1 MTEPLLRIRDL
12 VVSYGY
18 GDVLRGANLDVEPG
32 VLTCVIG
39 PNGAGK
45 STLLKAISGLVRP
58 RAGTIELRDG
68 TRISGRTPRAILQLG
83 VVQVAQDRCLFPKM
97 TVWEN
102 VLMGGYILR
111 DRALVKERLDAV
123 AARFPIVRERRSAV
137 ASTLS
142 GGQQRIVE
150 VARAMMLDP
159 ELVLLD
165 EPTLGLDPRAR
176 AQVFETVESLKADG
190 RTVLMVEQNA
200 KSALQHADFGVVMD
214 LGAIALVDRAAG
226 LLDNPEVG
234 RLYLGAGAG
243 SVGGAG
249 RAPVGAGDTE
259 HTTSGSRGR

>member
-1 MTEPLLRIRDL
+1 MAETHLEIDDI

-18 GDVLRGANLDVEPG
+18 GDVLRGAALDVPRG
-32 VLTCVIG
+32 ALTCIIG

-45 STLLKAISGLVRP
+45 STMLKAISGIVKP
-58 RAGTIELRDG
+58 RSGDIRMLG
-68 TRISGRTPRAILQLG
+68 KGSICGRTPRHVLERGI
-83 VVQVAQDRCLFPKM
+83 VQVAQDRCLFPKM

-102 VLMGGYILR
+102 VIMGGYILK
-111 DRALVKERLDAV
+111 DRQLVKQRLEQV
-123 AARFPIVRERRSAV
+123 AERFPIVRERRADV

-159 ELVLLD
+159 EIVLLD

-176 AQVFETVESLKADG
+176 AAVFETVASLTADG

-214 LGAIALVDRAAG
+214 LGVVRLVDRAAL

-234 RLYLGAGAG
+234 RLYLGGAK
-243 SVGGAG
+243 SSTIQEA
-249 RAPVGAGDTE
+249 
-259 HTTSGSRGR
+259 TTR

>member
-1 MTEPLLRIRDL
+1 MEHQLDIQDL

-18 GDVLRGANLDVEPG
+18 GDVLHGTSLQVAKGA
-32 VLTCVIG
+32 LTCIIG

-58 RAGTIELRDG
+58 KSGEIAYEGDPIAGCSCREVLERGI
-68 TRISGRTPRAILQLG
+68 
-83 VVQVAQDRCLFPKM
+83 VQVAQDRCLFPKM

-102 VLMGGYILR
+102 VLMGGHVLR
-111 DRALVKERLDAV
+111 DRALVRARLESV
-123 AARFPIVRERRSAV
+123 VEQFPIVAERRSSI

-159 ELVLLD
+159 RLILLD

-176 AQVFETVESLKADG
+176 AIVFDTARSLTDDD

-200 KSALQHADFGVVMD
+200 KSALEHADFGVVMD
-214 LGAIALVDRAAG
+214 LGAVRLVEHARD

-234 RLYLGAGAG
+234 QLYLGA
-243 SVGGAG
+243 S
-249 RAPVGAGDTE
+249 APTLEETQA
-259 HTTSGSRGR
+259 

>member
-1 MTEPLLRIRDL
+1 MTVVNIPLLEITDL

-18 GDVLRGANLDVEPG
+18 GDVVRGASLRVEEG
-32 VLTCVIG
+32 SLTCIIG

-45 STLLKAISGLVRP
+45 STVLKAISGLIRP
-58 RAGTIELRDG
+58 RSGAITLRRE
-68 TRISGRTPRAILQLG
+68 TSLVGRTPRAILESG

-111 DRALVKERLDAV
+111 DRALVKERIESV
-123 AARFPIVRERRSAV
+123 AERFPIVRERRSAV
-137 ASTLS
+137 ARTLS

-159 ELVLLD
+159 LLVLLD

-176 AQVFETVESLKADG
+176 AQVFDTVESLNADG

-200 KSALQHADFGVVMD
+200 KSALQSADYGVVMD
-214 LGAIALVDRAAG
+214 LGVVRLVDRAANV
-226 LLDNPEVG
+226 LHDPHIG
-234 RLYLGAGAG
+234 RLYLGA
-243 SVGGAG
+243 S
-249 RAPVGAGDTE
+249 PT
-259 HTTSGSRGR
+259 TTSHAAPTAANSSSHVSEVE